1 MESASRQSTPSSAS
15 RLCEEHL
22 RARYDLEVI
31 DIYQQPMLAQTAHA
45 APTLIKQLP
54 PPLRRIIG
62 DMSNNPRVLVAL
74 DLRPGN

>member
-1 MESASRQSTPSSAS
+1 
-15 RLCEEHL
+15 
-22 RARYDLEVI
+22 
-31 DIYQQPMLAQTAHA
+31 MLAQNAQIIA

-62 DMSNNPRVLVAL
+62 DMSNNPRVLLAL